1 MAGYRYSSKVGD
13 NSAKAVGIN
22 LPISTK
28 VSVEICNM
36 IRGMNVQ
43 TAKDLLNEVIKQ
55 KRPVPYKRFNG
66 DVGHKKGKIA
76 AGRYPIKACTEIV
89 KLIESAE
96 TNAQFKGLNTGSL
109 VLRHISA
116 QRAAGAWHYG
126 RWRRRQMKRTHLEI
140 IVEESADKKEIK
152 SKSKKAAKEEKKEES
167 KGQAESKPKKETKAE
182 KKEDSQTEPKSKKSD
197 KPEKKKEE
205 KKEEPKNED
214 SKKEKKDNTQ
224 KESQE
229 VKK

>member
-1 MAGYRYSSKVGD
+1 MVGYKYSSKAGD
-13 NSAKAVGIN
+13 NTAKAVGVN

-43 TAKDLLNEVIKQ
+43 SAKSMLNEVINQ
-55 KRPVPYKRFNG
+55 KRAVPYKRFNKN
-66 DVGHKKGKIA
+66 VGHRRGKIA
-76 AGRYPIKACTEIV
+76 AGRFPIKACTELV

-96 TNAQFKGLNTGSL
+96 TNAQFQGLNTGSL

-126 RWRRRQMKRTHLEI
+126 RWRRRQMKRTHIEI

-152 SKSKKAAKEEKKEES
+152 SQSKKAAKEENKDLTKSKPIKSEKPEENKEEKKKESKKDTSKES
-167 KGQAESKPKKETKAE
+167 KEEKPKKE
-182 KKEDSQTEPKSKKSD
+182 S
-197 KPEKKKEE
+197 
-205 KKEEPKNED
+205 KNEAG
-214 SKKEKKDNTQ
+214 KKEKKNVNTQ

-229 VKK
+229 AKK